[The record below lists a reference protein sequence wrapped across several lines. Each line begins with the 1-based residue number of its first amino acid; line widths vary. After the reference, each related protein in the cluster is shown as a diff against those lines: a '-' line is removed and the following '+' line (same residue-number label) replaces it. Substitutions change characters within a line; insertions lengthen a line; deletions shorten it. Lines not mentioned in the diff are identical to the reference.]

1 MTYRI
6 TATHTFDA
14 PIEVVEA
21 GMTDP
26 AFYAQL
32 ELPDVETPEVVGH
45 EDDGADVTVT
55 IRMVFNGH
63 LDSFA
68 RRIVGN
74 RELAWVQTVSLDREH
89 HTGRLRVKPDAKM
102 PITVDAGYALTEADG
117 VTTRVLEGGLSVPV
131 PMLGGRAERSIG
143 PGVQRRL
150 DIEAAALGEWLT
162 RA

>member
-1 MTYRI
+1 VTFRI

-14 PIEVVEA
+14 PLDAVEA

-32 ELPDVETPEVVGH
+32 ELPDVEAPEVLGRE
-45 EDDGADVTVT
+45 EDGVDVTVT
-55 IRMVFNGH
+55 VRMVFNGH
-63 LDSFA
+63 LDAIA
-68 RRIVGN
+68 RRIVGSH
-74 RELAWVQTVSLDREH
+74 EIAWVQTVSLDQER
-89 HTGRLRVKPDAKM
+89 HTGRLRVKLDAKM
-102 PITVDAGYALTEADG
+102 PITVDAGYQLTEADG

-143 PGVQRRL
+143 PGIQRRL

-162 RA
+162 RR